1 MNFSNKS
8 ITEEI
13 KKNNVFDLKFYLEL
27 VEKYNKKNVSNFFNS
42 LFDVADDNE
51 KKKILNL
58 YYPAYLSIEL
68 ENFDVNT
75 DNCMLIIDKYGEN
88 NVKKYFNDLLNFT
101 NDKVTLK
108 EKYQFFYEVIDEES
122 LENNDELFY
131 DETYTTTDGYKT
143 YMKEFSEYPVF
154 TATEEKRAFS
164 LLTEI
169 RNSLEIFSFD
179 ENYNLVLNNINVFIN
194 SINTYE
200 TKKKICKLKDFLNNN
215 DKKNGIKIY

>member
-27 VEKYNKKNVSNFFNS
+27 VEKYNKENVNNFFNL

-68 ENFDVNT
+68 ESLDVNT

-88 NVKKYFNDLLNFT
+88 NVKKYFNDLLNYFM
-101 NDKVTLK
+101 
-108 EKYQFFYEVIDEES
+108 
-122 LENNDELFY
+122 
-131 DETYTTTDGYKT
+131 
-143 YMKEFSEYPVF
+143 MKLI
-154 TATEEKRAFS
+154 
-164 LLTEI
+164 LL
-169 RNSLEIFSFD
+169 LMD
-179 ENYNLVLNNINVFIN
+179 
-194 SINTYE
+194 
-200 TKKKICKLKDFLNNN
+200 TKLI
-215 DKKNGIKIY
+215 